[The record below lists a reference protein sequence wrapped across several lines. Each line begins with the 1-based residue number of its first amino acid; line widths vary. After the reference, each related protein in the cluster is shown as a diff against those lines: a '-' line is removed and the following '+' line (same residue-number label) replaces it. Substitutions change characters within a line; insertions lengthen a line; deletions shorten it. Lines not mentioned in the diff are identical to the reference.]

1 MTKQLIIK
9 NEVVKMTFAEVL
21 DLFTPLIYKEINRQ
35 KSLFNRV
42 SEERDDMFQD
52 ASMYLWKAY
61 EKYDLEKGY
70 HFTTFARRYIQ
81 RGVQNMTRE
90 NQRQK
95 RDGVTVSMDQQVQG
109 SEGSAS
115 ELINFLVD
123 DTDMDNPIIAQE
135 VIKQAFNIMSETEA
149 ESLKLILQG
158 LTRAEIAH
166 KKGITRQNAY
176 AEYKRVEDKIRLVA
190 TKYQYCNI

>member
-9 NEVVKMTFAEVL
+9 NEVVEMTFAEVL
-21 DLFTPLIYKEINRQ
+21 DLFKPLIYKEINRQ

-61 EKYDLEKGY
+61 EKYELEKGY

-95 RDGVTVSMDQQVQG
+95 RDGVTVSMDQQVKNEEG
-109 SEGSAS
+109 SE
-115 ELINFLVD
+115 LVNFLVD

-135 VIKQAFNIMSETEA
+135 VIEQAFNIMSETEA
-149 ESLKLILQG
+149 ESLKCILKG
-158 LTRAEIAH
+158 MTRAEIAH

-176 AEYKRVEDKIRLVA
+176 MEYKRVEDKIRLVA
-190 TKYQYCNI
+190 MKYQYCNI

>member
-9 NEVVKMTFAEVL
+9 NEVIGMTFEEVL

-61 EKYDLEKGY
+61 EKYELEKGY

-95 RDGVTVSMDQQVQG
+95 RDGVTVSMDQQVKGEEG
-109 SEGSAS
+109 SE
-115 ELINFLVD
+115 LVNFLVD

-135 VIKQAFNIMSETEA
+135 VIEQAFNIMSETEA
-149 ESLKLILQG
+149 ESLKCILKG
-158 LTRAEIAH
+158 MTRAEIAH

-176 AEYKRVEDKIRLVA
+176 MEYKRVEDKIRLVA
-190 TKYQYCNI
+190 MKYQYCNI

>member
-9 NEVVKMTFAEVL
+9 NEVVEMTFAEVL

-61 EKYDLEKGY
+61 EKYELKKGY

-95 RDGVTVSMDQQVQG
+95 RDGVTVSMDQQVKNEEG
-109 SEGSAS
+109 SE
-115 ELINFLVD
+115 LVNFLVD
-123 DTDMDNPIIAQE
+123 NTDMDNTIIAQE
-135 VIKQAFNIMSETEA
+135 VIEQAFSIMSETEA
-149 ESLKLILQG
+149 ESLKCILKG
-158 LTRAEIAH
+158 MTRAEIAH

-176 AEYKRVEDKIRLVA
+176 MEYKRVEDKIRLVA
-190 TKYQYCNI
+190 MKYQYCNI

>member
-9 NEVVKMTFAEVL
+9 NEVVEMTFAEVL

-61 EKYDLEKGY
+61 EKYELEKGY

-95 RDGVTVSMDQQVQG
+95 RDGVTVSMDQQVKNEEG
-109 SEGSAS
+109 SE
-115 ELINFLVD
+115 LVNFLID

-135 VIKQAFNIMSETEA
+135 VIEQAFNIMSETEA
-149 ESLKLILQG
+149 ESLKCILKG
-158 LTRAEIAH
+158 MTRAEIAH

-176 AEYKRVEDKIRLVA
+176 MEYKRVEDKIRLVA
-190 TKYQYCNI
+190 MKYQYCNI

>member
-9 NEVVKMTFAEVL
+9 NEVVEMTFAEVL
-21 DLFTPLIYKEINRQ
+21 DLFKPLIYKEINRQ

-61 EKYDLEKGY
+61 EKYELEKGY

-95 RDGVTVSMDQQVQG
+95 RDGVTVSMDQQVKNEEG
-109 SEGSAS
+109 SE
-115 ELINFLVD
+115 LVNFLID
-123 DTDMDNPIIAQE
+123 DTDMDSSIIAQE
-135 VIKQAFNIMSETEA
+135 VIEQAFNIMSETEA
-149 ESLKLILQG
+149 ESLKCILKG
-158 LTRAEIAH
+158 MTRAEIAH

-190 TKYQYCNI
+190 MKYQYCNI

>member
-9 NEVVKMTFAEVL
+9 NEVVEMTFAEVL

-61 EKYDLEKGY
+61 EKYELEKGY

-95 RDGVTVSMDQQVQG
+95 RDGVTVSMDQQVKNEEG
-109 SEGSAS
+109 SE
-115 ELINFLVD
+115 LVNFLVD
-123 DTDMDNPIIAQE
+123 DTDMDNTIIAQE
-135 VIKQAFNIMSETEA
+135 VIEQAFSIMSETEA
-149 ESLKLILQG
+149 ESLKCILNG
-158 LTRAEIAH
+158 MTRAEIAH

-176 AEYKRVEDKIRLVA
+176 MEYKRVEDKIRLVA
-190 TKYQYCNI
+190 MKYQYCNI

>member
-9 NEVVKMTFAEVL
+9 NEVVEMTFAEVL

-61 EKYDLEKGY
+61 EKYDIKKGY

-81 RGVQNMTRE
+81 RGVQNITRE
-90 NQRQK
+90 NQMQK
-95 RDGVTVSMDQQVQG
+95 RDGVTVSMDQQIQG
-109 SEGSAS
+109 SEGDTG
-115 ELINFLVD
+115 ELINFLIE
-123 DTDMDNPIIAQE
+123 DTDMDSPIIAQE
-135 VIKQAFNIMSETEA
+135 VIEQAFSIMSETEA
-149 ESLKLILQG
+149 ESLKCILKG
-158 LTRAEIAH
+158 MTRAEIAH

-176 AEYKRVEDKIRLVA
+176 EEYKRIEDKIRLVA

>member
-9 NEVVKMTFAEVL
+9 NEVVEMTFAEVL

-35 KSLFNRV
+35 KSLFNRI

-61 EKYDLEKGY
+61 EKYELEKGY

-95 RDGVTVSMDQQVQG
+95 RDGVTVSMDQQVKGEEG
-109 SEGSAS
+109 SE
-115 ELINFLVD
+115 LVNFLID

-135 VIKQAFNIMSETEA
+135 VIEQAFNIMSETEA
-149 ESLKLILQG
+149 ESLKCILKG
-158 LTRAEIAH
+158 MTRAEIAH

-176 AEYKRVEDKIRLVA
+176 MEYKRVEDKIRLVA
-190 TKYQYCNI
+190 MKYQYCNI

>member
-9 NEVVKMTFAEVL
+9 NEVVEMTFAEVL
-21 DLFTPLIYKEINRQ
+21 DLFKPLIYKEINRQ

-61 EKYDLEKGY
+61 EKYELEKGY

-95 RDGVTVSMDQQVQG
+95 RDGVTVSMDQQVKNEEG
-109 SEGSAS
+109 SE
-115 ELINFLVD
+115 LVNFLID

-135 VIKQAFNIMSETEA
+135 VIEQAFNIMSETEA
-149 ESLKLILQG
+149 ESLKCILKG
-158 LTRAEIAH
+158 MTRAEIAH

-176 AEYKRVEDKIRLVA
+176 MEYKRVEDKIRLVA
-190 TKYQYCNI
+190 MKYQYCNI

>member
-9 NEVVKMTFAEVL
+9 NEVVEMTFAEVL
-21 DLFTPLIYKEINRQ
+21 DLFKPLIYKEINRQ

-61 EKYDLEKGY
+61 EKYELEKGY
-70 HFTTFARRYIQ
+70 HFTTFAKRYIQ

-95 RDGVTVSMDQQVQG
+95 RDGVTVSMDQQVKNEEG
-109 SEGSAS
+109 SE
-115 ELINFLVD
+115 LVNFLVD
-123 DTDMDNPIIAQE
+123 DTDMDNTIIAQE
-135 VIKQAFNIMSETEA
+135 VIEQAFNIMSETEA
-149 ESLKLILQG
+149 ESLKCILKG
-158 LTRAEIAH
+158 MTRAEIAH

-176 AEYKRVEDKIRLVA
+176 MEYKRVEDKIRLVA
-190 TKYQYCNI
+190 MKYQYCNI

>member
-9 NEVVKMTFAEVL
+9 NEVVEMTFAEVL

-61 EKYDLEKGY
+61 EKYELEKGY

-95 RDGVTVSMDQQVQG
+95 RDGVTVSMDQQVKNEDG
-109 SEGSAS
+109 SE
-115 ELINFLVD
+115 LVNFLVD
-123 DTDMDNPIIAQE
+123 NTDMDNTIIAQE
-135 VIKQAFNIMSETEA
+135 VIEQAFNIMSETEA
-149 ESLKLILQG
+149 ESLKCILKG
-158 LTRAEIAH
+158 MTRAEIAH

-176 AEYKRVEDKIRLVA
+176 MEYKRVEDKIRLVA
-190 TKYQYCNI
+190 MKYQYCNI

>member
-9 NEVVKMTFAEVL
+9 NEVVEMTFAEVL

-61 EKYDLEKGY
+61 EKYELEKGY

-95 RDGVTVSMDQQVQG
+95 RDGVTVSMDQQVKGEEG
-109 SEGSAS
+109 SE
-115 ELINFLVD
+115 LVNFLVD

-135 VIKQAFNIMSETEA
+135 VIEQAFNIMSETEA
-149 ESLKLILQG
+149 ESLKCILKG
-158 LTRAEIAH
+158 MTRAEIAH

-176 AEYKRVEDKIRLVA
+176 MEYKRVEDKIRLVA
-190 TKYQYCNI
+190 MKYQYCNI

>member
-9 NEVVKMTFAEVL
+9 NEVVEMTFAEVL

-42 SEERDDMFQD
+42 SEEREDMFQD

-61 EKYDLEKGY
+61 EKYELEKGY

-95 RDGVTVSMDQQVQG
+95 RDGVTVSMDQQVKDDEG
-109 SEGSAS
+109 SE
-115 ELINFLVD
+115 LVNFLVD

-135 VIKQAFNIMSETEA
+135 VIEQAFNIMSETEA
-149 ESLKLILQG
+149 ESLKCILKG
-158 LTRAEIAH
+158 MTRAEIAH

-176 AEYKRVEDKIRLVA
+176 MEYKRVEDKIRLVA
-190 TKYQYCNI
+190 MKYQYCNI

>member
-9 NEVVKMTFAEVL
+9 NEVVEMTFAGVL

-61 EKYDLEKGY
+61 EKYELEKGY
-70 HFTTFARRYIQ
+70 HFTTFAKRYIQ

-95 RDGVTVSMDQQVQG
+95 RDGVTVSMDQQVKDDEG
-109 SEGSAS
+109 SE
-115 ELINFLVD
+115 LVNFLVD

-135 VIKQAFNIMSETEA
+135 VIEQAFNIMSETEA
-149 ESLKLILQG
+149 ESLKCILKG
-158 LTRAEIAH
+158 MTRAEIAH

-176 AEYKRVEDKIRLVA
+176 MEYKRVEDKIRLVA
-190 TKYQYCNI
+190 MKYQYCNI

>member
-9 NEVVKMTFAEVL
+9 NEVVEMTFAEVL

-95 RDGVTVSMDQQVQG
+95 RDGVTVSMDQQVKNEEG
-109 SEGSAS
+109 SE
-115 ELINFLVD
+115 LVNFLVD
-123 DTDMDNPIIAQE
+123 DTDMDNTIIAQE
-135 VIKQAFNIMSETEA
+135 VIEQAFNIMSETEA
-149 ESLKLILQG
+149 ESLKCILKG
-158 LTRAEIAH
+158 MTRAEIAH

-176 AEYKRVEDKIRLVA
+176 MEYKRVEDKIRLVA
-190 TKYQYCNI
+190 MKYQYCNI

>member
-9 NEVVKMTFAEVL
+9 NEVVEMTFAEVL

-61 EKYDLEKGY
+61 EKYELEKGY

-95 RDGVTVSMDQQVQG
+95 RDGVTVSMDQQVKNEEG
-109 SEGSAS
+109 SE
-115 ELINFLVD
+115 LVNFLVD

-135 VIKQAFNIMSETEA
+135 VIEQAFNIMSETEA
-149 ESLKLILQG
+149 ESLKCILKG
-158 LTRAEIAH
+158 MTRAEIAH

-176 AEYKRVEDKIRLVA
+176 MEYKRVEDKIRLVA
-190 TKYQYCNI
+190 MKYQYCNI

>member
-9 NEVVKMTFAEVL
+9 NEVVEMTFAEVL

-95 RDGVTVSMDQQVQG
+95 RDGVTVSMDQQVKDEEG
-109 SEGSAS
+109 SE
-115 ELINFLVD
+115 LVNFLID

-135 VIKQAFNIMSETEA
+135 VIEQAFNIMSETEA
-149 ESLKLILQG
+149 ESLKCILKG
-158 LTRAEIAH
+158 MTRAEIAH

-176 AEYKRVEDKIRLVA
+176 MEYKRVEDKIRLVA
-190 TKYQYCNI
+190 MKYQYCNI

>member
-9 NEVVKMTFAEVL
+9 NEVVEMTFAEVL
-21 DLFTPLIYKEINRQ
+21 DLFKPLIYKEINRQ

-42 SEERDDMFQD
+42 SEEREDMFQD

-61 EKYDLEKGY
+61 EKYELEKGY

-95 RDGVTVSMDQQVQG
+95 RDGVTVSMDQQVKDDEG
-109 SEGSAS
+109 SE
-115 ELINFLVD
+115 LVNFLVD

-135 VIKQAFNIMSETEA
+135 VIEQAFNIMSETEA
-149 ESLKLILQG
+149 ESLKCILKG
-158 LTRAEIAH
+158 MTRAEIAH

-176 AEYKRVEDKIRLVA
+176 MEYKRVEDKIRLVA
-190 TKYQYCNI
+190 MKYQYCNI

>member
-9 NEVVKMTFAEVL
+9 NEVVEMTFAEVL

-95 RDGVTVSMDQQVQG
+95 RDGVTVSMDQQVKDDEG
-109 SEGSAS
+109 SE
-115 ELINFLVD
+115 LVNFLVE
-123 DTDMDNPIIAQE
+123 DTDMDSPIIAQE
-135 VIKQAFNIMSETEA
+135 VIKKSFDIMSKTEA

-176 AEYKRVEDKIRLVA
+176 AEYKRIEDKIRLVA

>member
-9 NEVVKMTFAEVL
+9 NEVVEMTFAEVL

-61 EKYDLEKGY
+61 EKYELEKGY

-95 RDGVTVSMDQQVQG
+95 RDGVTVSMDQQVKGEEG
-109 SEGSAS
+109 SE
-115 ELINFLVD
+115 LVNFLID

-135 VIKQAFNIMSETEA
+135 VIEQAFNIMSETEA
-149 ESLKLILQG
+149 ESLKCILKG
-158 LTRAEIAH
+158 MTRAEIAH

-176 AEYKRVEDKIRLVA
+176 MEYKRVEDKIRLVA
-190 TKYQYCNI
+190 MKYQYCNI

>member
-9 NEVVKMTFAEVL
+9 NEVVEMTFAEVL
-21 DLFTPLIYKEINRQ
+21 DLFKPLIYKEINRQ

-61 EKYDLEKGY
+61 EKYELEKGY
-70 HFTTFARRYIQ
+70 HFTTFAKRYIQ

-95 RDGVTVSMDQQVQG
+95 RDGVTVSMDQQVKNEEG
-109 SEGSAS
+109 SE
-115 ELINFLVD
+115 LVNFLVD
-123 DTDMDNPIIAQE
+123 NTDMDNTIIAQE
-135 VIKQAFNIMSETEA
+135 VIEQAFSIMSETEA
-149 ESLKLILQG
+149 ESLKCILKG
-158 LTRAEIAH
+158 MTRAEIAH

-176 AEYKRVEDKIRLVA
+176 MEYKRVEDKIRLVA
-190 TKYQYCNI
+190 MKYQYCNI

>member
-9 NEVVKMTFAEVL
+9 NEVVEMTFAEVL

-61 EKYDLEKGY
+61 EKYELEKGY
-70 HFTTFARRYIQ
+70 HFTTFAKRYIQ

-95 RDGVTVSMDQQVQG
+95 RDGVTVSMDQQVKDDEG
-109 SEGSAS
+109 SE
-115 ELINFLVD
+115 LVNFLVD

-135 VIKQAFNIMSETEA
+135 VIEQAFNIMSETEA
-149 ESLKLILQG
+149 ESLKCILKG
-158 LTRAEIAH
+158 MTRAEIAH

-176 AEYKRVEDKIRLVA
+176 MEYKRVEDKIRLVA
-190 TKYQYCNI
+190 MKYQYCNI

>member
-9 NEVVKMTFAEVL
+9 NEVVEMTFAEVL

-61 EKYDLEKGY
+61 EKYELEKGY

-95 RDGVTVSMDQQVQG
+95 RDGVTVSMDQQVKDEEG
-109 SEGSAS
+109 SE
-115 ELINFLVD
+115 LVNFLVD

-135 VIKQAFNIMSETEA
+135 VIEQAFNIMSETEA
-149 ESLKLILQG
+149 ESLKCILKG
-158 LTRAEIAH
+158 MTRAEIAH

-176 AEYKRVEDKIRLVA
+176 MEYKRVEDKIRLVA
-190 TKYQYCNI
+190 TKYRYCNI

>member
-9 NEVVKMTFAEVL
+9 NEVVEMTFAEVL

-95 RDGVTVSMDQQVQG
+95 RDGVTVSMDQQVKDDEG
-109 SEGSAS
+109 SE
-115 ELINFLVD
+115 LVNFLVD

-135 VIKQAFNIMSETEA
+135 VIEQAFNIMSETEA
-149 ESLKLILQG
+149 ESLKCILKG
-158 LTRAEIAH
+158 MTRAEIAH

-176 AEYKRVEDKIRLVA
+176 MEYKRVEDKIRLVA
-190 TKYQYCNI
+190 MKYQYCNI

>member
-1 MTKQLIIK
+1 MTKKLIIK
-9 NEVVKMTFAEVL
+9 NEVVEMTFAEVL

-61 EKYDLEKGY
+61 EKYELEKGY

-95 RDGVTVSMDQQVQG
+95 RDGVTVSMDQQVKNEEG
-109 SEGSAS
+109 SE
-115 ELINFLVD
+115 LVNFLID

-135 VIKQAFNIMSETEA
+135 VIEQAFNIMSETEA
-149 ESLKLILQG
+149 ESLKCILKG
-158 LTRAEIAH
+158 MTRAEIAH

-176 AEYKRVEDKIRLVA
+176 MEYKRVEDKIRLVA
-190 TKYQYCNI
+190 MKYQYCNI

>member
-9 NEVVKMTFAEVL
+9 NEVVEMTFAEVL

-95 RDGVTVSMDQQVQG
+95 RDGVTISMDQQVKNEEG
-109 SEGSAS
+109 SE
-115 ELINFLVD
+115 LVNFLID

-135 VIKQAFNIMSETEA
+135 VIEQAFNIMSETEA
-149 ESLKLILQG
+149 ESLKCILKG
-158 LTRAEIAH
+158 MTRAEIAH

-190 TKYQYCNI
+190 MKYQYCNI

>member
-9 NEVVKMTFAEVL
+9 NEVVEMTFAEVL
-21 DLFTPLIYKEINRQ
+21 DLFKPLIYKEINRQ

-61 EKYDLEKGY
+61 EKYELEKGY

-95 RDGVTVSMDQQVQG
+95 RDGVTISMDQQVKNEEG
-109 SEGSAS
+109 SE
-115 ELINFLVD
+115 LVNFLID

-135 VIKQAFNIMSETEA
+135 VIEQAFNIMSETEA
-149 ESLKLILQG
+149 ESLKCILKG
-158 LTRAEIAH
+158 MTRAEIAH

-190 TKYQYCNI
+190 MKYQYCNI

>member
-9 NEVVKMTFAEVL
+9 NEVVEMTFAEVL

-95 RDGVTVSMDQQVQG
+95 RDGVTVSMDQQVKNEEG
-109 SEGSAS
+109 SE
-115 ELINFLVD
+115 LVNFLVD

-135 VIKQAFNIMSETEA
+135 VIEQAFNIMSETEA
-149 ESLKLILQG
+149 ESLKCILKG
-158 LTRAEIAH
+158 MTRAEIAH

-176 AEYKRVEDKIRLVA
+176 MEYKRVEDKIRLVA
-190 TKYQYCNI
+190 MKYQYCNI

>member
-9 NEVVKMTFAEVL
+9 NEVVEMTFAEVL

-95 RDGVTVSMDQQVQG
+95 RDGVTVSMDQQVKDEEG
-109 SEGSAS
+109 SE
-115 ELINFLVD
+115 LVNFLVD

-135 VIKQAFNIMSETEA
+135 VIEQAFNIMSETEA
-149 ESLKLILQG
+149 ESLKCILKG
-158 LTRAEIAH
+158 MTRAEIAH

-176 AEYKRVEDKIRLVA
+176 MEYKRVEDKIRLVA
-190 TKYQYCNI
+190 MKYQYCNI

>member
-9 NEVVKMTFAEVL
+9 NEVVEMTFAEVL

-61 EKYDLEKGY
+61 EKYELEKGY

-95 RDGVTVSMDQQVQG
+95 RDGVTVSMDQQVKDEEG
-109 SEGSAS
+109 SE
-115 ELINFLVD
+115 LVNFLVD

-135 VIKQAFNIMSETEA
+135 VIEQAFSIMSETEA
-149 ESLKLILQG
+149 ESLKCILKG
-158 LTRAEIAH
+158 MTRAEIAH

-176 AEYKRVEDKIRLVA
+176 MEYKRVEDKIRLVA
-190 TKYQYCNI
+190 MKYQYCNI

>member
-9 NEVVKMTFAEVL
+9 NEVVEMTFAEVL

-61 EKYDLEKGY
+61 EKYDLEKGH

-95 RDGVTVSMDQQVQG
+95 RDGVTVSMDQQVKDDEG
-109 SEGSAS
+109 SE
-115 ELINFLVD
+115 LVNFLVD

-135 VIKQAFNIMSETEA
+135 VIEQAFNIMSETEA
-149 ESLKLILQG
+149 ESLKCILKG
-158 LTRAEIAH
+158 MTRAEIAH

-176 AEYKRVEDKIRLVA
+176 MEYKRVEDKIRLVA
-190 TKYQYCNI
+190 MKYQYCNI

>member
-9 NEVVKMTFAEVL
+9 NEVVEMTFAEVL

-61 EKYDLEKGY
+61 EKYELEKGY

-95 RDGVTVSMDQQVQG
+95 RDGVTVSMDQQVKDEEG
-109 SEGSAS
+109 SE
-115 ELINFLVD
+115 LVNFLVD

-135 VIKQAFNIMSETEA
+135 VIEQAFNIMSETEA
-149 ESLKLILQG
+149 ESLKCILKG
-158 LTRAEIAH
+158 MTRAEIAH

-176 AEYKRVEDKIRLVA
+176 MEYKRVEDKIRLVA
-190 TKYQYCNI
+190 MKYQYCNI